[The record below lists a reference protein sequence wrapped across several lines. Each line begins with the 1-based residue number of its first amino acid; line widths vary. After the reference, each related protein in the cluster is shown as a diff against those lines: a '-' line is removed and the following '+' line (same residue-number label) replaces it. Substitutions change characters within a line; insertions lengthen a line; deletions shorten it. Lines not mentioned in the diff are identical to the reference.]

1 MSQRLSA
8 VRRLLRK
15 YMPELI
21 YGANDGLVTTF
32 AIVSGVVGANL
43 ASKVVLILGFA
54 SLLADGF
61 SMGASDFL
69 SERSKLDDQGRR
81 RPTGH
86 AARHGLAT
94 FIAFVIA
101 GAAPLIAY
109 LLPIEATWQFAM
121 AATLTLVVLFAVGS
135 ARSAVSELRWF
146 RSGIEMLV
154 VGAVAAGVAYGIG
167 ALVSLLTGQMPA
179 A

>member
-1 MSQRLSA
+1 LSN
-8 VRRLLRK
+8 
-15 YMPELI
+15 P
-21 YGANDGLVTTF
+21 
-32 AIVSGVVGANL
+32 
-43 ASKVVLILGFA
+43 
-54 SLLADGF
+54 
-61 SMGASDFL
+61 
-69 SERSKLDDQGRR
+69 
-81 RPTGH
+81 
-86 AARHGLAT
+86 
-94 FIAFVIA
+94 
-101 GAAPLIAY
+101 AAPLIPY